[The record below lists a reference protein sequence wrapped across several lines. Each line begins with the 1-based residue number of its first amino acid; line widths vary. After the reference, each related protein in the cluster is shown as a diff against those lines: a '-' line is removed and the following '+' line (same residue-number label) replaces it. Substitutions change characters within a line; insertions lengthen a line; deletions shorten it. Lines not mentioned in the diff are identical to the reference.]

1 MMTNHEKAL
10 GEAVAVLYLDDSSD
24 YSSALWKIVELLGGE
39 GAVALLESDGAAAF
53 EKYSEDR
60 NIC

>member
-1 MMTNHEKAL
+1 MTNQEMAL

-39 GAVALLESDGAAAF
+39 EATALLENDGAAAY
-53 EKYSEDR
+53 EKYSEGR
-60 NIC
+60 NVR